1 MTMDDDKRAQQRVI
15 EQIYAIV
22 HAIPAGK
29 VLSYGEVG
37 RRSDPPISGYI
48 CGRIVRLISDE
59 APWWRVVGKDGNL
72 PIRKRH
78 PELSVLQRE
87 KLESEGVGFTER
99 GDVDMTRYSAAEE
112 DEEKCEKEEL

>member
-1 MTMDDDKRAQQRVI
+1 MQNEEVESRERVVQQI
-15 EQIYAIV
+15 HTIV

-37 RRSDPPISGYI
+37 KRSNPPISGYI
-48 CGRIVRLISDE
+48 CGRIVRQISEE

-78 PELSVLQRE
+78 PELSIVQRE
-87 KLESEGVGFTER
+87 RLEAEGVEFTDE
-99 GDVDMTRYSAAEE
+99 GTVDMARYSAADYE
-112 DEEKCEKEEL
+112 